1 MPQPIGSIL
10 VVDDE
15 PQVADILVA
24 YFTDLGYAVAT
35 AQHGGDAVML
45 AAVERPDVIL
55 LDILMPG
62 VDGVEVLRRVRALD
76 PTLPVI
82 MVTGN
87 ADERTA
93 RDTLTIGAFDYVP
106 KPFSLPQL
114 LAVVEAALASS
125 RSGERWTPAM
135 RAPHTAAR
143 TTPLT
148 RTHIVAM
155 LREMQGDEEQA
166 IG

>member
-1 MPQPIGSIL
+1 MADPIGRIL

-15 PQVADILVA
+15 PDVTDILVA

-45 AAVERPDVIL
+45 AVVERPDVIL

-106 KPFSLPQL
+106 KPFALHQL
-114 LAVVEAALASS
+114 RGVVEAALASS
-125 RSGERWTPAM
+125 RSGEPWTPAM
-135 RAPHTAAR
+135 RSPRTAPR
-143 TTPLT
+143 VSPLT

-155 LREMQGDEEQA
+155 LAEMQGDEEQA